1 MTGLGE
7 AALAYAAAGYAVFPL
22 RGKLP
27 FGNCPACEPRS
38 PRYRPHEGTD
48 CRHELCHGLYAATCD
63 PVRVG
68 RWWGRWPRANIGG
81 RVPAN
86 LLVVDVDPRHGGL
99 ARLAELER
107 DHGPLPPTRASISGR
122 GDGGQ
127 HLWFLHPGGR
137 LSAARLGAGVDL
149 KTHRGYVLLPPSRH
163 PATSQP
169 YRWAEPTL
177 APAALPAGWRR
188 LLSPVPPSAPAARR
202 PNLPPGRSGSVAEAF
217 NQATSWTQVL
227 GPHGW
232 SCPDPDPDADGAR
245 WRHQPQE
252 RHHPPQP
259 AVHLLPGHPLRPHR
273 ARGTP
278 RLQPLPRLRG
288 AGTWRGPARRRPSP
302 QGRNP
307 VTTLPVPPLPT
318 AQPVDGASLLAELR
332 QAFTRYVVL
341 PSPQAADAVTL
352 WTAATHAQPAWEH
365 APRLAVVSPLKRCGK
380 SRLPDVVAETCHAP
394 LITINYIRYRPP
406 NPQVSPAMAI

>member
-48 CRHELCHGLYAATCD
+48 CRHELCHGLYAATSD

-68 RWWGRWPRANIGG
+68 RWWGRWPQANIGG

-149 KTHRGYVLLPPSRH
+149 KTHGGYVLLPPSRH
-163 PATSQP
+163 PATGQP
-169 YRWAEPTL
+169 YRWAEPSL
-177 APAALPAGWRR
+177 EPAMLPSGWRR
-188 LLSPVPPSAPAARR
+188 LLWPTPALAARR
-202 PNLPPGRSGSVAEAF
+202 FALPAPARARSVAEAF

-245 WRHQPQE
+245 WRHPGATNPKSATIRHGLLFIYSQATPFQPTE
-252 RHHPPQP
+252 
-259 AVHLLPGHPLRPHR
+259 
-273 ARGTP
+273 
-278 RLQPLPRLRG
+278 
-288 AGTWRGPARRRPSP
+288 AG
-302 QGRNP
+302 
-307 VTTLPVPPLPT
+307 
-318 AQPVDGASLLAELR
+318 
-332 QAFTRYVVL
+332 
-341 PSPQAADAVTL
+341 
-352 WTAATHAQPAWEH
+352 
-365 APRLAVVSPLKRCGK
+365 APRGYSRFRAYAVLEHGG
-380 SRLPDVVAETCHAP
+380 DVRAAARALREAT
-394 LITINYIRYRPP
+394 R
-406 NPQVSPAMAI
+406 